1 MSGTKEGGLKAY
13 RTNIKKNGKDFYR
26 EIGRIGGRN
35 GNTGG
40 FAANHEL
47 ARLAGAKGGKRSK
60 KKGMTDITK
69 NRIKSAQA
77 MKAEGYTSGTIA
89 KVMGKHIN
97 TIYRYLNTEV

>member
-1 MSGTKEGGLKAY
+1 MAGTREGGLKAY
-13 RTNIKKNGKDFYR
+13 KTNIEMRGKDFYR

-47 ARLAGAKGGKRSK
+47 ARIAGAKGGKRSK
-60 KKGMTDITK
+60 KKGMTDTTK

-77 MKAEGYTSGTIA
+77 MKAEGYPSGTIA
-89 KVMGKHIN
+89 RVMGKHIN
-97 TIYRYLNTEV
+97 TIYKYLNTEV